1 MVQKVK
7 YAPRYRQVSDAQL
20 SSLIPGTIIS
30 GLGED
35 LNLRPGDSNLCDV
48 QAYHAVQRADE
59 MLNLGYFRL
68 LSGDVVI
75 HVVIVHGY

>member
-59 MLNLGYFRL
+59 MLIHFRL